1 MSWLTRLLGRRSRRH
16 GDGAAPGPIPV
27 TEASGAD
34 IAHQFEQGVADFA
47 AKRYAAAKRCFE
59 AVVEKRHDHAEAHHW
74 LGLTYLECGALDEAA
89 DSLLLATHFRPVF
102 PQAWYNLALIARRRK
117 DRREAVRCLEQA
129 LASNPDYADAHNALG
144 ALRLEK
150 GDVGAAIESFE
161 RAIACDPANAR
172 ARSNL
177 GYVLLRERAEY
188 GRGVA
193 LIRAALELAPQD
205 PDVWCNY
212 CLVLSHEGRLD
223 ETIAVC
229 DRLLAANAGL
239 DEVRLNRALTALK
252 LGRFDEGWPDYEARK
267 RVRSN
272 YVPRPYAFPEWRG
285 ESLASK
291 TILVYGEQ
299 GIGDEIMF
307 ASCLRD
313 LLGAA
318 QHCIVDCSPRL
329 APLFRRSFPGT
340 TVQDV
345 EQSEPHPQWPAN
357 AGPIHYQV
365 ASGSLPG
372 FFRRRAADFPAHAGY
387 LRPEPSRVDYWRERL
402 AAIGPGRKIGIAWRG
417 GMDSTRRSL
426 RSIPLTQWLP
436 LLRQPGPVFV
446 SLQYGDCDA
455 EIDALEKATGCV
467 VHHWP
472 QAAGDL
478 DEVAAL
484 ICALDLVVSVQTA
497 TVHLAGA
504 LGRPAWVL
512 VPAVAEWRYLAQGA
526 AMPWYPSVRMFRQP
540 ADANWSPVMA
550 AVAARIA
557 QHAPAGDWGQVDT
570 EGDAAPSAAPE
581 AVDLASEVQQLAKE
595 GRLVAAQSRVGA
607 ARLRWPGDAN
617 LANTEGNI
625 RRLAGNVADAEQAYR
640 EALACDPGHAAAA
653 ANLGWC
659 LFERG
664 ALPAAE
670 AVLSGLLAR
679 EPGHAEALFDLAR
692 VRIEQGDDAAGLAL
706 LDRALAQDPGYADA
720 HVQRGLLLLKRGDYA
735 EGWPEYAWRERAED
749 WREPPVDP
757 ARRWNGESRPEATLL
772 VRAEQGIGDQIMF
785 ASCLAEARARV
796 GHLIF
801 QCDPRLIPLIARS
814 IPQVE
819 TVPWVVGAPPA
830 ATRAACEIFAG
841 SLPGLLRR
849 HAADFPQRT
858 AYLMADAGRV
868 QHWRQALD
876 AAGAR
881 PALGIAWRAGTPT
894 TRGGQRSLPLAL
906 LAAALAESGGTL
918 VSLQHDGG
926 EDELGAAE
934 AATGVRILRWPEVAR
949 NPDETA
955 ALMTALDAVIT
966 VCGTPL
972 HLAGALGVPALA
984 LVPRVAEWR
993 YGADGSQM
1001 PWYPGVRLLRQTAA
1015 QDWSTPLGTL
1025 RVELP
1030 TLVRGSR

>member
-1 MSWLTRLLGRRSRRH
+1 MSWLTRLLGRGGRRQ
-16 GDGAAPGPIPV
+16 GDGAAPGPLPV
-27 TEASGAD
+27 TAASGAD

-47 AKRYAAAKRCFE
+47 AKRYEAAKRCFE
-59 AVVEKRHDHAEAHHW
+59 AVVEKRHDHAEAHHY
-74 LGLTYLECGALDEAA
+74 LGLTHLECGALDEAA
-89 DSLLLATHFRPVF
+89 DSLLLATHFRPAF
-102 PQAWYNLALIARRRK
+102 PQAWYNLALIARRRG

-129 LASNPDYADAHNALG
+129 LAGSSDYGDAHNALG
-144 ALRLEK
+144 ALRLEN
-150 GDVGAAIESFE
+150 GEVGAAIESFE

-177 GYVLLRERAEY
+177 GYVLLRERPDY

-205 PDVWCNY
+205 PNVWCNY

-229 DRLLAANAGL
+229 DRLLTANAGL
-239 DEVRLNRALTALK
+239 DEVRLNRALAALK
-252 LGRFDEGWPDYEARK
+252 LGRFEEGWPDYEARK

-272 YVPRPYAFPEWRG
+272 YVPRPYAYPEWRG
-285 ESLASK
+285 EPLAGK

-307 ASCLRD
+307 ASCLHD
-313 LLGAA
+313 LLASA

-329 APLFRRSFPGT
+329 VPLLRRSFPGC
-340 TVQDV
+340 TVHGV
-345 EQSEPHPQWPAN
+345 EQSDPRPQWPADG
-357 AGPIHYQV
+357 GPIHYQV

-387 LRPEPSRVDYWRERL
+387 LRPDPARVEYWRERL

-426 RSIPLTQWLP
+426 RSIPLAEWRP
-436 LLRQPGPVFV
+436 LLQQPGQVFV
-446 SLQYGDCDA
+446 SLQYGDCEA
-455 EIDALEKATGCV
+455 EIDALAKATGCV
-467 VHHWP
+467 VWHWP

-478 DEVAAL
+478 DEAAAL

-540 ADANWSPVMA
+540 ADADWAPVMA
-550 AVAARIA
+550 AVAARFA
-557 QHAPAGDWGQVDT
+557 QHAAAGDWVRVDT
-570 EGDAAPSAAPE
+570 QSATASAAAPDAA
-581 AVDLASEVQQLAKE
+581 DLANEVQRLAKD
-595 GRLVAAQSRVGA
+595 GRLVEAQSRVGA
-607 ARLRWPGDAN
+607 ARIRWPGDAD

-625 RRLAGNVADAEQAYR
+625 RRLAGNFGASEQAYR
-640 EALACDPGHAAAA
+640 EALAGDPGHAAAA

-679 EPGHAEALFDLAR
+679 EPGHAEALFNLAR
-692 VRIEQGDDAAGLAL
+692 VRIEQGDDAAALAL
-706 LDRALAQDPGYADA
+706 LDRSLTRDPAYADA

-749 WREPPVDP
+749 WREPPVDS
-757 ARRWNGESRPEATLL
+757 ARRWNGESRPEATML

-796 GHLIF
+796 GHLVF

-814 IPQVE
+814 FPQVE

-830 ATRAACEIFAG
+830 AMHAQIEIFAG
-841 SLPGLLRR
+841 SLPALLRR
-849 HAADFPQRT
+849 CAADFPQRA
-858 AYLMADAGRV
+858 AYLTADAARV
-868 QHWRQALD
+868 QHWRGALD

-894 TRGGQRSLPLAL
+894 TRGAQRSLPLPL
-906 LAAALAESGGTL
+906 LAAALAASGCTL
-918 VSLQHDGG
+918 VALQHDGG
-926 EDELGAAE
+926 EEELCAAE
-934 AATGVRILRWPEVAR
+934 AATGVRILRWPGVAR

-993 YGADGSQM
+993 YGMDGPQM
-1001 PWYPGVRLLRQTAA
+1001 PWYPAVRLLRQTTAE
-1015 QDWSTPLGTL
+1015 DWSAPLAALG
-1025 RVELP
+1025 VELS